1 MEDAG
6 PPRSIM
12 LTNGQH
18 LPGGAMLGGPY
29 HPCIFKIFKFLNF
42 KHILNHRLFLFITYF
57 KQFNEKPN
65 LK

>member
-1 MEDAG
+1 MEFLERMLMSIRVPSQRCHEVPREDAEFMEDAG

-29 HPCIFKIFKFLNF
+29 HPCILKFLNF
-42 KHILNHRLFLFITYF
+42 
-57 KQFNEKPN
+57 
-65 LK
+65 